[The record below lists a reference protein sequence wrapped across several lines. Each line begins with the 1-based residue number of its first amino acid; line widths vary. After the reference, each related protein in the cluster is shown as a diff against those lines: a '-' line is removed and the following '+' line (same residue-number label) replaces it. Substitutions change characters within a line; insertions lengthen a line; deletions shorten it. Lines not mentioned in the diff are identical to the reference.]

1 MRKRKKEKGNRP
13 SVTDWILALS
23 GLITAIAALI
33 EALLK

>member
-1 MRKRKKEKGNRP
+1 MRVRKKKRQSP

-33 EALLK
+33 EALLE